1 MSQINTE
8 VQKKYRERQ
17 LLKQNIIFFIKID
30 INIYY
35 LLFIIMPQTNAE
47 IQKKFRERQLL
58 YNREEYLQKKRDN
71 YKKYYRKK
79 FKDDIDPE
87 IKSEEEQEQE
97 QEIKEEEQEFIILKP
112 IKKRQAPLN
121 KTIIKDETKKIY
133 IKSLS
138 KIYNS
143 YYHKEITDEFKEE
156 LIKLLSVQKYNIN
169 LIKAEFKIIDKDIYD
184 IIKNTSKK
192 SDIRNLHAIIT
203 RIRGFSNLVKKIA
216 PYTDDNQ
223 LQYAIARN
231 NKEFTDFIKQK
242 YNALSFKK
250 EDIIKNLNNDD
261 LELTSKEK
269 LLYGLF
275 TLFHTRRPVDYK
287 RMFIATE
294 KPKYEIR
301 KKINDRNNYYY
312 DGVFY
317 FYITKNKQIQ
327 KYDVPSELQLLIEN
341 EMKSR
346 NDEENKKYLLLNNH
360 NKHYKYSSD
369 LSRDIMLVFK
379 KIYKLSISAVEIRKL
394 YCTYLKYQVENGYM
408 IEQEHRKIAEMMNH
422 SYEEN
427 LKYAYNIK

>member
-1 MSQINTE
+1 MS
-8 VQKKYRERQ
+8 
-17 LLKQNIIFFIKID
+17 
-30 INIYY
+30 
-35 LLFIIMPQTNAE
+35 QTNAE
-47 IQKKFRERQLL
+47 VQKKFRERQLL

-79 FKDDIDPE
+79 FKDGDLEPE
-87 IKSEEEQEQE
+87 IKQE
-97 QEIKEEEQEFIILKP
+97 KEEEKQEEEIKEFIILKP

-143 YYHKEITDEFKEE
+143 YYHKDITDEFKEE
-156 LIKLLSVQKYNIN
+156 LIKLLSVQKYNIK
-169 LIKAEFKIIDKDIYD
+169 LIKEEFKNIDKDIYD

-203 RIRGFSNLVKKIA
+203 RIRGFSNLVKKMA

-231 NKEFTDFIKQK
+231 NKEFTDIIRQK

-250 EDIIKNLNNDD
+250 EDIIKNLNNND
-261 LELTSKEK
+261 LQLTSKEK

-301 KKINDRNNYYY
+301 KKIADRNNYYY

-317 FYITKNKQIQ
+317 FYITKNKAIQ
-327 KYDVPSELQLLIEN
+327 KYDVPPELQFLIEN

-346 NDEENKKYLLLNNH
+346 NDIDEQNKKYLLLNND
-360 NKHYKYSSD
+360 NKPYKYSSE
-369 LSRDIMLVFK
+369 LSCDIMLVFK
-379 KIYKLSISAVEIRKL
+379 KIYTLSISAVEIRKL
-394 YCTYLKYQVENGYM
+394 YCTYLKYQVEDGHM
-408 IEQEHRKIAEMMNH
+408 TEQNHREIAEMMNH
-422 SYEEN
+422 TYEEN
-427 LKYAYNIK
+427 LKYSYNII